1 MFKVSLLC
9 ACAFMIFTP
18 INAEEEVVV
27 DPVEFEAFDDFDI
40 EDDEDYLFDDLAYM
54 EDDEMYEDIYFED
67 EDEFDAMTA
76 TDISEQEMPLEIP
89 TNIS

>member
-1 MFKVSLLC
+1 
-9 ACAFMIFTP
+9 MIFTP